1 MNMAQKPGSHM
12 TTRFFYCFKKQT
24 MMIKPIK
31 LRDLSNYIDND
42 MLNMYNEQQRGAFST
57 TIDTTESI
65 SMKRPASSI

>member
-1 MNMAQKPGSHM
+1 
-12 TTRFFYCFKKQT
+12 
-24 MMIKPIK
+24 MIKPIK